1 MRIDLCGLMGYA
13 FMPHVFLSFL
23 TPTLTCL
30 FLYCVIINI
39 YSMPAFVKY
48 VEIMVYICVP
58 TQFGSPKI
66 LVIGTSGVVFFLGNS
81 EMAEWM
87 IAP

>member
-1 MRIDLCGLMGYA
+1 
-13 FMPHVFLSFL
+13 
-23 TPTLTCL
+23 
-30 FLYCVIINI
+30 
-39 YSMPAFVKY
+39 MPAFVKY